1 MTTFYTTEQID
12 EQAGVIGR
20 YLKTVS
26 TNLTEYIDTSVLS
39 AEEKQKLG
47 SLESSKFLGTFLTS
61 DDIPLDKAVAGSYA
75 DVDAGPGE
83 TVSRWIYD
91 VDSGAFV
98 QATGEVAGETSTS
111 VKEKYES
118 NPNTNAF
125 TDNHKTILEAL
136 QGLAPAT
143 SIESFLDAFNTAM
156 LGITPGAV
164 IVDLSSLQSDLPQ
177 STPGFWK
184 SQFYSNDVDYNA
196 NPGDPLHFDTIYSN
210 RIVEEINLKYPALNL
225 LPEEV
230 SISYDGVNS
239 VYNVTPNDPRV
250 TGTLNVEFYTPL

>member
-39 AEEKQKLG
+39 AEEKQKLA

-91 VDSGAFV
+91 VDSEAFV
-98 QATGEVAGETSTS
+98 KSFSDIAGETSTS

-156 LGITPGAV
+156 LGT
-164 IVDLSSLQSDLPQ
+164 
-177 STPGFWK
+177 
-184 SQFYSNDVDYNA
+184 
-196 NPGDPLHFDTIYSN
+196 
-210 RIVEEINLKYPALNL
+210 
-225 LPEEV
+225 
-230 SISYDGVNS
+230 
-239 VYNVTPNDPRV
+239 
-250 TGTLNVEFYTPL
+250 TLEQL

>member
-26 TNLTEYIDTSVLS
+26 TDLTEYINTSVLS
-39 AEEKQKLG
+39 AEEKQKLA

-75 DVDAGPGE
+75 DVDAGVGE

-91 VDSGAFV
+91 ADSAVFV
-98 QATGEVAGETSTS
+98 KSFSDIAGETSTS

-156 LGITPGAV
+156 LGT
-164 IVDLSSLQSDLPQ
+164 
-177 STPGFWK
+177 
-184 SQFYSNDVDYNA
+184 
-196 NPGDPLHFDTIYSN
+196 
-210 RIVEEINLKYPALNL
+210 
-225 LPEEV
+225 
-230 SISYDGVNS
+230 
-239 VYNVTPNDPRV
+239 
-250 TGTLNVEFYTPL
+250 TLE